1 VYTASTA
8 DGCGVMEAACETNDS
23 GSGERA
29 ARGAPP
35 NQPGKARRTLTIGT
49 CFTTL
54 GKVFASGPALVSAL
68 LRPKTSAALREK
80 VFLGVTSIND
90 CRYCSWGHSHWARAH
105 GVSLEEINQIL
116 SQQIES
122 LQARNPAEAAAI
134 LFAQHYAE
142 QLGRFDPQAIENL
155 RQYYDDGQVREI
167 LGYVRIITFGNLLG
181 NTLED
186 VLDRFQRRG
195 RVISRQARRH

>member
-1 VYTASTA
+1 
-8 DGCGVMEAACETNDS
+8 MQAAYKKNDS
-23 GSGERA
+23 GSDQQRA
-29 ARGAPP
+29 QGAPP

-49 CFTTL
+49 SFTTL
-54 GKVFASGPALVSAL
+54 GKVFASGPALISAL
-68 LRPKTSAALREK
+68 LRLKTSAALREK

-116 SQQIES
+116 SQQIDS
-122 LQARNPAEAAAI
+122 LQAKNPAEAAAI
-134 LFAQHYAE
+134 LFDQHYAE
-142 QLGRFDPQAIENL
+142 HLERFDPEAIENL

-167 LGYVRIITFGNLLG
+167 LGYVRVITFGNLLG

-186 VLDRFQRRG
+186 VLGRFQRRG
-195 RVISRQARRH
+195 RVIPRQARKQ

>member
-1 VYTASTA
+1 
-8 DGCGVMEAACETNDS
+8 MEAACKTNDR
-23 GSGERA
+23 GSDRRLA
-29 ARGAPP
+29 QGAPP
-35 NQPGKARRTLTIGT
+35 NQPGKTRRTLTIGT
-49 CFTTL
+49 SLTTL
-54 GKVFASGPALVSAL
+54 SKVFASGPALVKAL

-80 VFLGVTSIND
+80 VFLGVTSINN

-142 QLGRFDPQAIENL
+142 HLERFDPEAIENL

-167 LGYVRIITFGNLLG
+167 LGYVRVITFGNLLG

-186 VLDRFQRRG
+186 LLDRLHRRG
-195 RVISRQARRH
+195 GAIPRQARKH

>member
-1 VYTASTA
+1 
-8 DGCGVMEAACETNDS
+8 MEAARKTSDS
-23 GSGERA
+23 DFERRRA
-29 ARGAPP
+29 QGVPP
-35 NQPGKARRTLTIGT
+35 NRPGKTKRTLTIGVS
-49 CFTTL
+49 FTTL
-54 GKVFASGPALVSAL
+54 GNVFASGPALIRAL
-68 LRPKTSAALREK
+68 LRPRTSAALREK

-105 GVSLEEINQIL
+105 GVSLEEVNQIL

-142 QLGRFDPQAIENL
+142 HLERFAPQAIGNL

-167 LGYVRIITFGNLLG
+167 LGYVRLITFGNLLG

-186 VLDRFQRRG
+186 VLDRFHRRG
-195 RVISRQARRH
+195 RAIPRQARKH